1 MPTPYDVPPS
11 SLIERLAR
19 HLKEEVDEINPPEWT
34 PFARTGIHTQRS
46 PTNPDW
52 WFIRCSSILRKI
64 YVKGPIGI
72 EKLRQ
77 EYGGRIDRGAK
88 PEHARKGSGAIV
100 RKATQQL
107 QTAGLVKPLRNEGK
121 IVTNE
126 GRRLLDRL
134 STELKRELE
143 KTQPE
148 LAKY

>member
-1 MPTPYDVPPS
+1 LPTPYDLPASV
-11 SLIERLAR
+11 IIDRLAK
-19 HLKEEVDEINPPEWT
+19 HLKEEVDEITPPEWSL
-34 PFARTGIHTQRS
+34 FARTGVHTQRP

-52 WFIRCSSILRKI
+52 WFVRCASILRKI

-77 EYGGRIDRGAK
+77 EYGGRKDGGAK

-100 RKATQQL
+100 RNALKQIQK
-107 QTAGLVKPLRNEGK
+107 AGLVKPQRTEGR
-121 IVTNE
+121 IVTNK
-126 GRRLLDRL
+126 GRQLLDRL
-134 STELKRELE
+134 ATELKRELE

>member
-1 MPTPYDVPPS
+1 LPTPYDIPPS
-11 SLIERLAR
+11 ALIKRLAT
-19 HLKEEVDEINPPEWT
+19 HLRLEVDEIDPPTWA
-34 PFARTGIHTQRS
+34 PFVKTGIHTQR
-46 PTNPDW
+46 PPRNPDW
-52 WFIRCSSILRKI
+52 WFVRCASILRKI

-77 EYGGRIDRGAK
+77 EYGGRTDRGAK
-88 PEHARKGSGAIV
+88 PEHARRGSGAIV

-107 QTAGLVKPLRNEGK
+107 QAAGLVEQLRNEGK
-121 IVTNE
+121 TVTSE

>member
-1 MPTPYDVPPS
+1 LPTPYDVQPS
-11 SLIERLAR
+11 ALIKRLAQ
-19 HLKEEVDEINPPEWT
+19 HLKEEVDAITPPAWT
-34 PFARTGIHTQRS
+34 PFAKTGVYAQR
-46 PTNPDW
+46 PPDDPDW

-72 EKLRQ
+72 EKLRS
-77 EYGGRIDRGAK
+77 EYGGRLDRGAK
-88 PEHARKGSGAIV
+88 PEHTRKGSGAIV
-100 RKATQQL
+100 RKAMQQL

-134 STELKRELE
+134 STEIKKELE

-148 LAKY
+148 LTKY